1 MIFLFTSEK
10 CTWCDVVKRML
21 EEELGDFIPPSEIY
35 EVDIERYQHIAEA
48 YNILVVP
55 TLVAGGQS
63 LSGLPTESDLRS
75 FLIQSIPG
83 LDRTESEESRK
94 KVLSKMQ
101 KMMKDQKTT
110 PDHSIIATHRS

>member
-1 MIFLFTSEK
+1 M
-10 CTWCDVVKRML
+10 VKNML
-21 EEELGDFIPPSEIY
+21 EEQLEEFIVPSDIY
-35 EVDIERYQHIAEA
+35 EVDIEQYTHMAKA

-75 FLIQSIPG
+75 FLLQSVPG
-83 LDRTESEESRK
+83 LKKSDSETSRK

-101 KMMKDQKTT
+101 KIMREQIPLEKQSLT
-110 PDHSIIATHRS
+110 AAQRN